1 MHKASASDVHPSN
14 VPPSTAPSNQEP
26 EESFGTIFSEYEQS
40 HRRGGD
46 AGRGREGTVIA
57 VSADTVFLDIGFKSE
72 GILPLATFLD
82 AGEKV
87 KPGDKFLVNIK
98 GRGPEG

>member
-1 MHKASASDVHPSN
+1 MHKASAPEAEPSNVQPSNVQPGNVQPSNVQPGN
-14 VPPSTAPSNQEP
+14 VPPSTAPAGREP

-72 GILPLATFLD
+72 GILPLATF
-82 AGEKV
+82 
-87 KPGDKFLVNIK
+87 
-98 GRGPEG
+98 